1 MKKKKEKIRGRALA
15 IFAMIAM
22 ILLSVPVG
30 ATVSLTREKNK
41 ALEPYNGSSASETL
55 VADLENGSGEAA
67 DLVTL
72 AKKYLSA
79 DDAQISAV
87 QRAREALNAAETPSQ
102 QSEALSTL
110 TASFNVL
117 ADALGTL
124 EMNEKDRT
132 YLSGIAADYNM
143 YLDYISRN
151 DYNARATEFN
161 ELLEASPMQPIASLV
176 GIDTL
181 ELFR

>member
-1 MKKKKEKIRGRALA
+1 MKKKKEKIKGRAAA
-15 IFAMIAM
+15 IIGMVALM
-22 ILLSVPVG
+22 LLSVPVG

-41 ALEPYNGSSASETL
+41 ALEPYNGSGSSETL
-55 VADLENGSGEAA
+55 LIDMENGSGEAA

-87 QRAREALNAAETPSQ
+87 QRAREALNAAETPPE

-117 ADALGTL
+117 ADALDML
-124 EMNEKDRT
+124 ELTEKDKT
-132 YLSGIAADYNM
+132 YLDGITADYNM